1 MVLTAEPVTYVLI
14 PGAGGESAYWHRVVP
29 LLRERG
35 HDVVAPGL
43 PADDDAAGLERYTD
57 VVVEAVR
64 AAGAAEGPRR
74 LVVVAQSMGGLVAP
88 LVATRLP
95 VALVVLTA
103 AMVPAPGETGGAWWS
118 VTGQE
123 EASRRAA
130 EREGRAPSGD
140 PRELFL
146 HDVPED
152 VVAALPEPR
161 DQSARPFADP
171 WPLPAWPDV
180 PTRFV
185 LGLRDRLFPASFLRA
200 LARERL
206 GVEPDALDCGHLLA
220 LADPAGLVELLERYR
235 VEVLGGA

>member
-1 MVLTAEPVTYVLI
+1 MRLTGDPVTYVLV

-35 HDVVAPGL
+35 HDVVAPDL

-64 AAGAAEGPRR
+64 TAGAAGGGRP
-74 LVVVAQSMGGLVAP
+74 LVVVAQSMGGFVAP

-95 VALVVLTA
+95 VALLVLTA
-103 AMVPAPGETGGAWWS
+103 AMVPAPGETGGDWWS

-123 EASRRAA
+123 EAARRAA

-140 PRELFL
+140 PHDVFL
-146 HDVPED
+146 HDVPD
-152 VVAALPEPR
+152 AVAAALPPPR

-185 LGLRDRLFPASFLRA
+185 LGARDRLFPAPFLRG

-206 GVEPDALDCGHLLA
+206 GIEPDELDCGHLVA
-220 LADPAGLVELLERYR
+220 LAEPAGLVDLLERYR
-235 VEVLGGA
+235 VEVLGGT

>member
-1 MVLTAEPVTYVLI
+1 MTYVLV

-35 HDVVAPGL
+35 HDVVAPDL
-43 PADDDAAGLERYTD
+43 PADDDTAGLERYTD
-57 VVVEAVR
+57 AVVEAVR
-64 AAGAAEGPRR
+64 EAGAVADGRR

-95 VALVVLTA
+95 VALLVLTA
-103 AMVPAPGETGGAWWS
+103 AMVPTPGETGGEWWS

-123 EASRRAA
+123 EAARRAA
-130 EREGRAPSGD
+130 EREGRATPD
-140 PRELFL
+140 DAQALFL
-146 HDVPED
+146 HDVPDD

-171 WPLPAWPDV
+171 WPLAAWPDV

-185 LGLRDRLFPASFLRA
+185 LGARDRLFPAPFLRA
-200 LARERL
+200 LVRDRL
-206 GVEPDALDCGHLLA
+206 GIEADELDCGHLVA
-220 LADPAGLVELLERYR
+220 LADPVGLVTLLERYR
-235 VEVLGGA
+235 REVLGGV